1 MNETSINNAIREL
14 EEMTDLLRKILE
26 RKITQKQAAD
36 KLGITP
42 QAFQTELKNSFSN
55 YIKKRNIITEDLLLK
70 CLEEIETPCERIA
83 KDIFGI
89 AEYEKLVIIDT
100 ENQELFLQ
108 RMKDILSEREMSIMS
123 LRYGI
128 NTDEPMTLRKIGEQF
143 GVQQQRIRQILAKC
157 LHKLRNPANSQLL
170 LPNYQRYA
178 KALQSCQEVQAV
190 SDNLEKA
197 YERTVEKYTWLLHKK
212 ELVDKAP
219 EIRRQLENM
228 IQISDMVIPENWK
241 EILKS
246 KGIITVFDY
255 LEADH
260 AELEKTKEFC
270 PDFSCSVLDTMFG
283 VPTQE
288 VKSIAASAIRIST
301 LNLSTRTYKALLC
314 AGIITLGDLTKKSR
328 KEIMEI
334 RNFGRS
340 CYEELETILSKDNIS
355 LMED

>member
-143 GVQQQRIRQILAKC
+143 GVEQQRIRQILDKC
-157 LHKLRNPANSQLL
+157 LHKLRNPANSRLL
-170 LPNYQRYA
+170 LTKLP
-178 KALQSCQEVQAV
+178 ALRKGLTVLSGGPGCIRQSGENMNVQ
-190 SDNLEKA
+190 SKNTPG
-197 YERTVEKYTWLLHKK
+197 YSQK

-255 LEADH
+255 IEADH
-260 AELEKTKEFC
+260 AELEKTKSSVGFLL
-270 PDFSCSVLDTMFG
+270 FSPGYYVWHSYT
-283 VPTQE
+283 
-288 VKSIAASAIRIST
+288 KS
-301 LNLSTRTYKALLC
+301 K
-314 AGIITLGDLTKKSR
+314 
-328 KEIMEI
+328 
-334 RNFGRS
+334 
-340 CYEELETILSKDNIS
+340 
-355 LMED
+355 

>member
-1 MNETSINNAIREL
+1 MNETAINNAIREL
-14 EEMTDLLRKILE
+14 EEMTNLLRKILE

-143 GVQQQRIRQILAKC
+143 GVEQQRIRQILDKC
-157 LHKLRNPANSQLL
+157 LHKLRNPAGFY
-170 LPNYQRYA
+170 YQITSVTQRPYSPVRRSRLYPTIWR
-178 KALQSCQEVQAV
+178 KLMNVQSKNTPGYC
-190 SDNLEKA
+190 
-197 YERTVEKYTWLLHKK
+197 
-212 ELVDKAP
+212 
-219 EIRRQLENM
+219 
-228 IQISDMVIPENWK
+228 
-241 EILKS
+241 
-246 KGIITVFDY
+246 
-255 LEADH
+255 
-260 AELEKTKEFC
+260 
-270 PDFSCSVLDTMFG
+270 
-283 VPTQE
+283 
-288 VKSIAASAIRIST
+288 
-301 LNLSTRTYKALLC
+301 
-314 AGIITLGDLTKKSR
+314 TKKSWLIKLR
-328 KEIMEI
+328 K
-334 RNFGRS
+334 FV
-340 CYEELETILSKDNIS
+340 DNWRI
-355 LMED
+355 

>member
-1 MNETSINNAIREL
+1 
-14 EEMTDLLRKILE
+14 
-26 RKITQKQAAD
+26 
-36 KLGITP
+36 
-42 QAFQTELKNSFSN
+42 
-55 YIKKRNIITEDLLLK
+55 
-70 CLEEIETPCERIA
+70 
-83 KDIFGI
+83 
-89 AEYEKLVIIDT
+89 
-100 ENQELFLQ
+100 
-108 RMKDILSEREMSIMS
+108 MKDILSEREMSIMS

-143 GVQQQRIRQILAKC
+143 GVEPQRIRQILDKC
-157 LHKLRNPANSQLL
+157 LHKLRNPANSRLL

-255 LEADH
+255 IEADH

-283 VPTQE
+283 IPTQE
-288 VKSIAASAIRIST
+288 VKSIVASAIQIST
-301 LNLSTRTYKALLC
+301 LNLSTRTFNALFR
-314 AGIITLGDLTKKSR
+314 AGISTLGDLAKKSR

-340 CYEELETILSKDNIS
+340 CYEELETILSKYNIS

>member
-1 MNETSINNAIREL
+1 MNETAINNAIREL
-14 EEMTDLLRKILE
+14 EEMTDLLRKISE

-143 GVQQQRIRQILAKC
+143 GVEPQRIRQILDKC
-157 LHKLRNPANSQLL
+157 IKNYVILLTAGFYYQITSVTQRPYSPVRRSRLYPTIWRKLMNV
-170 LPNYQRYA
+170 
-178 KALQSCQEVQAV
+178 QSKNTPGY
-190 SDNLEKA
+190 S
-197 YERTVEKYTWLLHKK
+197 
-212 ELVDKAP
+212 
-219 EIRRQLENM
+219 
-228 IQISDMVIPENWK
+228 
-241 EILKS
+241 
-246 KGIITVFDY
+246 
-255 LEADH
+255 
-260 AELEKTKEFC
+260 
-270 PDFSCSVLDTMFG
+270 
-283 VPTQE
+283 
-288 VKSIAASAIRIST
+288 
-301 LNLSTRTYKALLC
+301 
-314 AGIITLGDLTKKSR
+314 TKKSWLIKLR
-328 KEIMEI
+328 K
-334 RNFGRS
+334 FV
-340 CYEELETILSKDNIS
+340 DNWRI
-355 LMED
+355 